1 MNAMRVGKIMHQKGT
16 RTSLFVEWINII
28 KIYGRSCKKMQY
40 QKSNMSI
47 GEQTDLQ
54 NAKALKEKVETQ
66 NLLIQYLAEMSGVYI
81 PTEESEVSGDVQ
93 NIEEVE
99 E

>member
-1 MNAMRVGKIMHQKGT
+1 
-16 RTSLFVEWINII
+16 
-28 KIYGRSCKKMQY
+28 
-40 QKSNMSI
+40 MSI

-81 PTEESEVSGDVQ
+81 PTEESEVNTDVQ
-93 NIEEVE
+93 DIEEVE

>member
-1 MNAMRVGKIMHQKGT
+1 MPSIDG
-16 RTSLFVEWINII
+16 
-28 KIYGRSCKKMQY
+28 
-40 QKSNMSI
+40 SNLTI
-47 GEQTDLQ
+47 GEDIDLQ

-81 PTEESEVSGDVQ
+81 PTEESEVSTDVQ
-93 NIEEVE
+93 DIEKVE

>member
-1 MNAMRVGKIMHQKGT
+1 MPSIDG
-16 RTSLFVEWINII
+16 
-28 KIYGRSCKKMQY
+28 
-40 QKSNMSI
+40 SNLTI
-47 GEQTDLQ
+47 GEQVDLQ

-81 PTEESEVSGDVQ
+81 PTEENEVNGDVQ
-93 NIEEVE
+93 NIEKVE

>member
-1 MNAMRVGKIMHQKGT
+1 MPSIDG
-16 RTSLFVEWINII
+16 
-28 KIYGRSCKKMQY
+28 
-40 QKSNMSI
+40 SNLTI
-47 GEQTDLQ
+47 GEQVDLQ

-81 PTEESEVSGDVQ
+81 PTEESEVNTDVQ
-93 NIEEVE
+93 DNEEVE

>member
-1 MNAMRVGKIMHQKGT
+1 MPSIDG
-16 RTSLFVEWINII
+16 
-28 KIYGRSCKKMQY
+28 
-40 QKSNMSI
+40 SNLTI
-47 GEQTDLQ
+47 GEQVDLQ

-81 PTEESEVSGDVQ
+81 PTEESEVSTDVQ
-93 NIEEVE
+93 DIEKVE

>member
-1 MNAMRVGKIMHQKGT
+1 
-16 RTSLFVEWINII
+16 
-28 KIYGRSCKKMQY
+28 MQY
-40 QKSNMSI
+40 QKSNMSVE
-47 GEQTDLQ
+47 EQVDLQ

-81 PTEESEVSGDVQ
+81 PTEENEVNGDVQ

-99 E
+99 G

>member
-81 PTEESEVSGDVQ
+81 PTEESEVNEDVQ

-99 E
+99 G

>member
-16 RTSLFVEWINII
+16 RTSSFVEWINII

-81 PTEESEVSGDVQ
+81 PTEESEVNGDVQ

>member
-1 MNAMRVGKIMHQKGT
+1 MPSIDG
-16 RTSLFVEWINII
+16 
-28 KIYGRSCKKMQY
+28 
-40 QKSNMSI
+40 SNLTI

-81 PTEESEVSGDVQ
+81 PTEESEVNTDVQ
-93 NIEEVE
+93 NFEEVE
-99 E
+99 G

>member
-1 MNAMRVGKIMHQKGT
+1 MPSIDG
-16 RTSLFVEWINII
+16 
-28 KIYGRSCKKMQY
+28 
-40 QKSNMSI
+40 SNLTI

-81 PTEESEVSGDVQ
+81 PTEESEVNGDVQ

-99 E
+99 G